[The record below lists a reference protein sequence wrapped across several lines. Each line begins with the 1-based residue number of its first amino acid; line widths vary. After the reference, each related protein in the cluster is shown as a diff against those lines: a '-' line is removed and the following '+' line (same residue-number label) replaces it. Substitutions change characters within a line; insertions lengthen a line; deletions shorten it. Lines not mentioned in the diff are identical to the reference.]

1 MKRFKKLL
9 QNHQSRYKEKSEKN
23 KKKQKNK
30 TKTKQKNNKKKNM
43 VQNRFSQ
50 KTTNKNMLPSLTQI
64 FTQRS
69 CPVYLPHPGSS
80 HIEECA
86 PNKQVLS
93 KSLKMYSQNP

>member
-50 KTTNKNMLPSLTQI
+50 KTNKNMLPSLTQI

-80 HIEECA
+80 HIEECT